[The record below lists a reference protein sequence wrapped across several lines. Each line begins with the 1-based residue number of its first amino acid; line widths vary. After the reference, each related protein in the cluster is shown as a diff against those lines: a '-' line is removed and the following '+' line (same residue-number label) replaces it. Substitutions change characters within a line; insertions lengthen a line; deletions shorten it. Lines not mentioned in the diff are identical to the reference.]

1 MMSSMRK
8 ALTESLKTFDGMK
21 VDALLERRHERLMSY
36 GKFKE
41 IEAKP

>member
-1 MMSSMRK
+1 MMSQMRK

-41 IEAKP
+41 ITPKP

>member
-1 MMSSMRK
+1 MANMRRALSESM
-8 ALTESLKTFDGMK
+8 KTFDGMK

-41 IEAKP
+41 ITAKS